1 MPIDADVKGGYG
13 SPGNRPNDP
22 RGNRDRD
29 SNKPF
34 DSGYISSYSPPTVTP
49 DPQPSAEEV
58 YGISPNLAEAQRVQE
73 ERFNRDNKKNKIN
86 QNAKL

>member
-34 DSGYISSYSPPTVTP
+34 DSGTVYR
-49 DPQPSAEEV
+49 EV
-58 YGISPNLAEAQRVQE
+58 
-73 ERFNRDNKKNKIN
+73 FKIDFSLILYLVLH
-86 QNAKL
+86 QQQHHPRLVLPYQTLEYHSLTQTLDKALLI